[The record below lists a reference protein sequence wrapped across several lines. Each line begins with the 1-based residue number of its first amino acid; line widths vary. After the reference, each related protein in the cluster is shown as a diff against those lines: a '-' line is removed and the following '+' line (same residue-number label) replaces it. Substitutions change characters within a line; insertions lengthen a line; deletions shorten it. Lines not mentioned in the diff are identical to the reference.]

1 MVELLKGYEE
11 HYDIDLSQLLGKG
24 ESVVIVDDSPEIVLI
39 LKHYLDKQGL
49 SALHAGSASEFYQL
63 LQKNPIALILL
74 DIGLPDK
81 SGIDILQ
88 DIVPKYP
95 DLGIV
100 MVTGTTN
107 LDIALECLRL
117 GADDYLTKPVGI
129 EKLSHTVA
137 STLKKRKLAIENRHF
152 QQELEAAHNRTI
164 FLHQLSL
171 QMNSVYL
178 SNVELKAILRAILVG
193 ITSEEGLKF
202 NRAFLALFSDD
213 GQILEGKLAIGTT
226 CRAEA
231 GRVWDSIRKKNLQL
245 QDIISDDN
253 GENGQGDVEVN
264 RIINQLRVPVS
275 NLSHILI
282 SAAINRQTIVVSNG
296 SAFGCDVPDE
306 LLQILDHSSFVVVPL
321 YSPSKS
327 LGVLIVDNFVTHKQ
341 ITQEEIH
348 SLEIF
353 ASQASLAIEHSHL
366 YEDMRIKI
374 EELEMVNHELD
385 RSKDL
390 LVAAERYSAVGHMSA
405 QLVHVIRNPITSIG
419 GTARLL
425 VKRTEDP
432 YMAKFLKV
440 ISKEAAK
447 VEATLED
454 LFSFVEERQLHLAP
468 HQLYSLLRRCVMV
481 FYTTMKNGNITY
493 QLDLSG
499 TSPVVQ
505 VDGDRIRQVFL
516 HLIKNAIEAMPG
528 GGVLFVGCTYLED
541 TEDGIDIYIKD
552 SGTGIADNH
561 LQLVTDPFFTT
572 KTYGTGMGLTL
583 VEKLT
588 AMHGATFQ
596 LTRHEAGG
604 MVAKVHLPSKMI
616 VTPD

>member
-1 MVELLKGYEE
+1 MVELLRGYEE
-11 HYDIDLSQLLGKG
+11 HYELDLSQLLNHG

-49 SALHAGSASEFYQL
+49 PVLQAGSAAEFYQL
-63 LQKNPIALILL
+63 LQSSPIALILL

-81 SGIDILQ
+81 SGIEILQ

-107 LDIALECLRL
+107 LDTALECLRL
-117 GADDYLTKPVGI
+117 GADDYLTKPVGG
-129 EKLSHTVA
+129 EKLTHTLV
-137 STLKKRKLAIENRHF
+137 STLKKRKLAIENRHI
-152 QQELEAAHNRTI
+152 QQELEAAHNRTR
-164 FLHQLSL
+164 FLHQLNL

-231 GRVWDSIRKKNLQL
+231 GRVWDSIKQKNLQL
-245 QDIISDDN
+245 QDIITDDN
-253 GENGQGDVEVN
+253 GGNEEGDVEVN
-264 RIINQLRVPVS
+264 RIISQLRVPVTD
-275 NLSHILI
+275 LSHILI
-282 SAAINRQTIVVSNG
+282 SAAINRQTIVVTNG
-296 SAFGCDVPDE
+296 SAIGCNVPYE
-306 LLQILDHSSFVVVPL
+306 LLHILDHSSFVVVPL

-341 ITQEEIH
+341 ITLEEIH

-374 EELEMVNHELD
+374 EELEMVNQELD
-385 RSKDL
+385 KSKDL

-432 YMAKFLKV
+432 YIAKFLKV

-447 VEATLED
+447 IEATLED
-454 LFSFVEERQLHLAP
+454 LFNFVEERQLQLAP

-493 QLDLSG
+493 QFDLPG
-499 TSPVVQ
+499 ISPVVQ
-505 VDGDRIRQVFL
+505 VDGDRFRQVFL
-516 HLIKNAIEAMPG
+516 HLIKNGIEAMTG
-528 GGVLFVGCTYLED
+528 GGVLFVGCTYTENR
-541 TEDGIDIYIKD
+541 EDGIEVIIRD

-583 VEKLT
+583 VEKIT
-588 AMHGATFQ
+588 AMHGATFHLKQ
-596 LTRHEAGG
+596 HEKGG
-604 MVAKVHLPSKMI
+604 MVAKVHLPAKMI
-616 VTPD
+616 V

>member
-11 HYDIDLSQLLGKG
+11 QHELDLSQLLNNG
-24 ESVVIVDDSPEIVLI
+24 ESVVIVDDSSEIVLI
-39 LKHYLDKQGL
+39 LKHFLTKQGL
-49 SALHAGSASEFYQL
+49 PVLQAGTAAELYHL
-63 LQKNPIALILL
+63 LESNHIALILL

-81 SGIDILQ
+81 NGIEVLQ
-88 DIVPKYP
+88 DIVPTHP
-95 DLGIV
+95 DLGII
-100 MVTGTTN
+100 MVTGTIN
-107 LDIALECLRL
+107 LDTALECLRL

-129 EKLSHTVA
+129 EELTHTVA
-137 STLKKRKLAIENRHF
+137 STLKKRRLAIENRHF
-152 QQELEAAHNRTI
+152 QRELEAAHNRTR
-164 FLHQLSL
+164 FLHHLNL

-193 ITSEEGLKF
+193 ITSDEGLKF

-213 GQILEGKLAIGTT
+213 GEVLEGKLAIGTT
-226 CRAEA
+226 CRVEA
-231 GRVWDSIRKKNLQL
+231 GRVWDSIRQKNLML
-245 QDIISDDN
+245 NDIISDAN

-264 RIINQLRVPVS
+264 KIISQLRIPVS
-275 NLSHILI
+275 DKSHILI
-282 SAAINRQTIVVSNG
+282 CATANRQTIVVTNG
-296 SAFGCDVPDE
+296 AAVGCNVPSE

-341 ITQEEIH
+341 ITVEEIVA
-348 SLEIF
+348 LEIF

-374 EELEMVNHELD
+374 EELELVNQELD
-385 RSKDL
+385 KSKDL

-405 QLVHVIRNPITSIG
+405 QLVHEIRNPITSIG

-425 VKRTEDP
+425 VKKTDDP
-432 YMAKFLKV
+432 YVANFLKV
-440 ISKEAAK
+440 ITKEAAK

-454 LFSFVEERQLHLAP
+454 LFSFVEERELQLAP
-468 HQLYSLLRRCVMV
+468 HNLYSLLRRCVMV

-493 QLDLSG
+493 QFDLPG
-499 TSPVVQ
+499 KSPIVQ
-505 VDGDRIRQVFL
+505 VDGDRIRQVFI
-516 HLIKNAIEAMPG
+516 HLIKNGIEAMTG
-528 GGVLFVGCTYLED
+528 GGVLFVGCNYPEE
-541 TEDGIDIYIKD
+541 TEDGIEIIIQD
-552 SGTGIADNH
+552 SGTGIADAH

-588 AMHGATFQ
+588 EMHGATFH
-596 LTRHEAGG
+596 LEKHETAG
-604 MVAKVHLPSKMI
+604 MTAKVLLPAKLI
-616 VTPD
+616 VPKE